1 MLRSIATLA
10 LALMIGAFALPATTA
25 AAAEPTVAPSAIS
38 QSTCDATSTRGGAA
52 GLVAAVV
59 QAAANVCDVR
69 ILNNSVNNLL
79 QNADIHVLENILNN
93 SPILNDLSITVTDI
107 NVDVLTGTTTITVL
121 GATGVSSLLTL
132 TQ

>member
-1 MLRSIATLA
+1 MFRIAATFVLA
-10 LALMIGAFALPATTA
+10 IAIGMFAMPVSSA
-25 AAAEPTVAPSAIS
+25 AAAETSFAPSPTTHA
-38 QSTCDATSTRGGAA
+38 TCDATSTKGGAA

-69 ILNNSVNNLL
+69 ILNDSVNNLL

-93 SPILNDLSITVTDI
+93 SPILSGITVQDI
-107 NVDVLTGTTTITVL
+107 NVDVLTGTTTITLLGGDVL
-121 GATGVSSLLTL
+121 VL